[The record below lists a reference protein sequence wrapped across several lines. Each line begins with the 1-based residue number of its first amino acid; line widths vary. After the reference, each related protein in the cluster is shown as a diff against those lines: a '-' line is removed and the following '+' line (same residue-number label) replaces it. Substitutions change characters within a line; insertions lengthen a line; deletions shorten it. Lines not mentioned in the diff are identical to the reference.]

1 MGVSPMSHSIRGEG
15 WVTSPRASVLAVG
28 GAMMDGNRFAAETLP
43 AMREHYADCRT
54 IGLVLHATHPDD
66 RDEMETLLAEAFQ
79 DLGEH
84 AAYSAH
90 RFSERDAT
98 KWLGSVDG
106 IFVGGGETFGLL
118 RELNETGQLE
128 LIRQRVLAGMPYG
141 GSSAGGNMT
150 GQVIGTTNDFPVTD
164 IPSRRAL
171 GVLPVVINPHHPRVE
186 AEAAHAE
193 RTAKV
198 HHYLKWNPG
207 ERVLALG
214 DRAMVRL
221 HEGKLTVKLGPVWDY
236 TAQGRLETVE
246 GQELPLPPPPAAA
259 NP

>member
-1 MGVSPMSHSIRGEG
+1 
-15 WVTSPRASVLAVG
+15 
-28 GAMMDGNRFAAETLP
+28 MMDGHCFAPETLP
-43 AMREHYADCRT
+43 AMREHYANCRT
-54 IGLVLHATHPDD
+54 IGLVLHASHPDE
-66 RDEMETLLAEAFQ
+66 RDEMESLLAHAFRE
-79 DLGEH
+79 LGNHEVK
-84 AAYSAH
+84 SVH
-90 RFSERDAT
+90 RFSASDALP
-98 KWLGSVDG
+98 WLESVEG
-106 IFVGGGETFGLL
+106 VFVGGGETFGLL

-128 LIRQRVLAGMPYG
+128 LIRNRILAGMPYG

-193 RTAKV
+193 RMAKIQN
-198 HHYLKWNPG
+198 YLKWNPD

-221 HEGKLTVKLGPVWDY
+221 HEEKLTVKLGPVWDY
-236 TAQGRLETVE
+236 SAQGRLETVE
-246 GQELPLPPPPAAA
+246 GQELALPPRSKS
-259 NP
+259 